1 MGKWYDA
8 ALPVRETMD
17 TAGAMLTDEQAASV
31 PALYQEWATGAAYK
45 AGDRRTFKGVL
56 YKCLQDH
63 TSQDDWTPD
72 AAVSLW
78 AVVLIP
84 DPEVI
89 PDWVQPDSTN
99 AYMKGDKV
107 RFNGAVYMSLIDN
120 NIWSPEA
127 YPEGWELVIDE

>member
-8 ALPVRETMD
+8 ALPVRESMD
-17 TAGAMLTDEQAASV
+17 AAGAMLTDEQAAAV
-31 PALYQEWATGAAYK
+31 PALYSAWETGTAYN
-45 AGDRRTFKGVL
+45 AGDRRTYGGVL
-56 YKCLQDH
+56 HTCLQAH

-72 AAVSLW
+72 VAVSLW

-107 RFNGAVYMSLIDN
+107 RYNGVVYRSLIDN
-120 NIWSPEA
+120 NVWSPDA
-127 YPEGWELVIDE
+127 YPAGWEIVE

>member
-8 ALPVRETMD
+8 AMPVRESMD
-17 TAGAMLTDEQAASV
+17 AAGAMLTDEQAAAV
-31 PALYQEWATGAAYK
+31 PALYSAWETGTAYN
-45 AGDRRTFKGVL
+45 AGDRRTYGGVL
-56 YKCLQDH
+56 YKCLQAH

-72 AAVSLW
+72 VAVSLW

-99 AYMKGDKV
+99 AYMRGDKV
-107 RFNGAVYMSLIDN
+107 RYNGVVYRSLIDN
-120 NIWSPEA
+120 NVWSPDA
-127 YPEGWELVIDE
+127 YPAGWEIVE

>member
-8 ALPVRETMD
+8 ALPVRESMD
-17 TAGAMLTDEQAASV
+17 AAGAMLTDEQAAAV
-31 PALYQEWATGAAYK
+31 PALYSAWETGTAYN
-45 AGDRRTFKGVL
+45 AGDRRTYGGVL
-56 YKCLQDH
+56 YKCLQAH

-72 AAVSLW
+72 VAVSLW

-99 AYMKGDKV
+99 AYMTGDKV
-107 RFNGAVYMSLIDN
+107 RYNGVVYRSLIDN
-120 NIWSPEA
+120 NVWSPDA
-127 YPEGWELVIDE
+127 YPAGWEIVE

>member
-8 ALPVRETMD
+8 ALPVRESMD
-17 TAGAMLTDEQAASV
+17 AAGAMLTDEQAAAV
-31 PALYQEWATGAAYK
+31 PALYSAWETGTAYN
-45 AGDRRTFKGVL
+45 AGDRRTYGGVL
-56 YKCLQDH
+56 YKCLQAH

-72 AAVSLW
+72 VAVSLW

-99 AYMKGDKV
+99 AYMRGDKV
-107 RFNGAVYMSLIDN
+107 RYNGVVYRSLIDN
-120 NIWSPEA
+120 NVWSPDA
-127 YPEGWELVIDE
+127 YPAGWEIVE